1 VQSAS
6 RSVDPCGLLLIGLG
20 KFAQALRDEK
30 AFAAKVTGSEK
41 VFAAERRLE
50 FSPAF

>member
-1 VQSAS
+1 MVLRPFAHRFGKVCS
-6 RSVDPCGLLLIGLG
+6 GL
-20 KFAQALRDEK
+20 RNEK